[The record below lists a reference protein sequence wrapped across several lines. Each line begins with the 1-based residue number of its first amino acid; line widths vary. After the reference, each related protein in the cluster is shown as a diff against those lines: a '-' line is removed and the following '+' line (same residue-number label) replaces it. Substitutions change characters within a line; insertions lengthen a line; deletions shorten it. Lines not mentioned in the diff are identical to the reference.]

1 MADSTADRTE
11 MSDEDA
17 SSPANKSMF
26 AAVVDEVIRSADVQ
40 SDVQDFSALMV
51 PPKICERL
59 RRHQYIR
66 PTPVQAKAIPLL
78 IFGADMLVQ
87 AKAGTG
93 KTLVFSILAAKI
105 LHETP
110 KANSAQ
116 VLIVAPTR
124 EIAKQNHDTVVQLL
138 PPGFTAGLFVGGIDF
153 KNDVK
158 AARAGVH
165 VAVGTCGRLSQL
177 VQQKHLKLGNVQLF
191 VLDEADLLMDETF
204 VKDVNFLFSSLPQEM
219 KQVCVFS
226 ATYPQHLEET
236 LQQYMRAPTLLR
248 LSVEGEQ
255 LVALMEYAVVCT
267 RTGKREV
274 LLELLNKLV
283 FSQCV
288 VFGGSIEKTDELFDY
303 LHEQQVECERL
314 SSQMDQTERFD
325 VLQRFKSQRSRVLV
339 TTDLVARGIDF
350 PAADLVIN
358 VSIAADA
365 DTHMHREGRG
375 GRYGSQSLT
384 ITLVQNAKEAGRLR
398 QFVAEKQLVI
408 KLLDVEGGEF
418 PFNLI
423 GNREFF
429 ERCPLFTES
438 NHFQS
443 ARSNNLKSLRSL
455 QQDASDHSDDEET
468 EEAAR
473 SPSPTA
479 FEQPPVPERF
489 RGRRLVY
496 LRREMLALRDEWTAE
511 EWREYAAAHMDIA
524 DEWCTN
530 EQLCAAE
537 AAEEDERQKTKKPAD
552 DRAHKTAKFNKR
564 QPSVE
569 QKLQQ
574 LELEPK
580 AAPNDE
586 QPQLA
591 IPQVDAAEREQKRR
605 AERDERRAVLAERQQ
620 KKPPV
625 RDVHLAAAPGGRP
638 AVHERSG
645 RDYQTAVFASATPE
659 GGADG
664 SPRIGVDELRG
675 VSRESRRPERDVGQR
690 TVSFVDWLIGWSLR
704 GPERPRVGARF
715 SERIPA
721 AAHRK
726 RAELLDELRQALI
739 GVPAAS
745 SS

>member
-1 MADSTADRTE
+1 MADPTADPTE
-11 MSDEDA
+11 MSEEEA
-17 SSPANKSMF
+17 SSPAKKSMF

-87 AKAGTG
+87 AKSGTG

-124 EIAKQNHDTVVQLL
+124 EIAKQNHDTVVHLL

-236 LQQYMRAPTLLR
+236 LLQYMRAPTLLR

-267 RTGKREV
+267 RTGKRDV
-274 LLELLNKLV
+274 LLKLLNKLV

-288 VFGGSIEKTDELFDY
+288 VFGGSIEKTDELFAF

-325 VLQRFKSQRSRVLV
+325 VLQRFKSQRSRILV

-408 KLLDVEGGEF
+408 KQLDVESGKF

-429 ERCPLFTES
+429 EQCPLFTDS
-438 NHFQS
+438 THFQS
-443 ARSNNLKSLRSL
+443 ARSKNLQSLRSL
-455 QQDASDHSDDEET
+455 QQEASDEDEEEEAE

-511 EWREYAAAHMDIA
+511 EWREYAATRMEIA

-530 EQLCAAE
+530 ERLRAAE
-537 AAEEDERQKTKKPAD
+537 ATEEDEHQKTKKPAD
-552 DRAHKTAKFNKR
+552 ERAHKTAKFNKR

-586 QPQLA
+586 QPSA
-591 IPQVDAAEREQKRR
+591 TPHVDAAERERNRR

-625 RDVHLAAAPGGRP
+625 RDVHLAAASAGRP
-638 AVHERSG
+638 AVHERAG
-645 RDYQTAVFASATPE
+645 RDYQTPVFASAVPE
-659 GGADG
+659 GAADD
-664 SPRIGVDELRG
+664 SHRLEWTNFVEFRANLAALNKTLAN
-675 VSRESRRPERDVGQR
+675 ERLQ
-690 TVSFVDWLIGWSLR
+690 

-726 RAELLDELRQALI
+726 RAELLDELRQALL
-739 GVPAAS
+739 GVPAVCS
-745 SS
+745 S

>member
-1 MADSTADRTE
+1 
-11 MSDEDA
+11 
-17 SSPANKSMF
+17 
-26 AAVVDEVIRSADVQ
+26 
-40 SDVQDFSALMV
+40 MV

-59 RRHQYIR
+59 RRHQYVR

-78 IFGADMLVQ
+78 IFGAGKRLPFASTSPPLTFRFQ

-105 LHETP
+105 LHEMP

-288 VFGGSIEKTDELFDY
+288 VFGGSIEKTDELFAF

-339 TTDLVARGIDF
+339 TTDL
-350 PAADLVIN
+350 
-358 VSIAADA
+358 
-365 DTHMHREGRG
+365 
-375 GRYGSQSLT
+375 
-384 ITLVQNAKEAGRLR
+384 NAKEAGRLR

-408 KLLDVEGGEF
+408 KQLDVEGGEF

-429 ERCPLFTES
+429 DRCPLFTDS
-438 NHFQS
+438 THFQS
-443 ARSNNLKSLRSL
+443 ARWKNLQSLRSL
-455 QQDASDHSDDEET
+455 QQDASDDEEEEEA

-479 FEQPPVPERF
+479 LEQPPVPERF

-496 LRREMLALRDEWTAE
+496 LRREMLAMRDEWTAE
-511 EWREYAAAHMDIA
+511 VWREYAAARMEIA
-524 DEWCTN
+524 YEWCTN
-530 EQLCAAE
+530 EELRTAE
-537 AAEEDERQKTKKPAD
+537 AAEEDEHQKAKKPAD
-552 DRAHKTAKFNKR
+552 ERAHKTAKFNKR

-580 AAPNDE
+580 AAPNDDE
-586 QPQLA
+586 QPPE
-591 IPQVDAAEREQKRR
+591 IPQVDAAERERKRR

-625 RDVHLAAAPGGRP
+625 
-638 AVHERSG
+638 
-645 RDYQTAVFASATPE
+645 
-659 GGADG
+659 
-664 SPRIGVDELRG
+664 PR
-675 VSRESRRPERDVGQR
+675 
-690 TVSFVDWLIGWSLR
+690 
-704 GPERPRVGARF
+704 
-715 SERIPA
+715 
-721 AAHRK
+721 H
-726 RAELLDELRQALI
+726 
-739 GVPAAS
+739 
-745 SS
+745 